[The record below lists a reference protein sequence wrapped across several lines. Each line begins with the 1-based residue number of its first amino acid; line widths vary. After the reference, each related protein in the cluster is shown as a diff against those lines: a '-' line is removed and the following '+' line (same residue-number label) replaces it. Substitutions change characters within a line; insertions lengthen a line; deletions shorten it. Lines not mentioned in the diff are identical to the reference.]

1 MPSFLKDITKF
12 YGTGERNAAGQT
24 LPEFLETYDPH
35 RYETPSCTTDAVI
48 FAYSGVFETLDDLK
62 VLLIKR
68 SNHPCIGFWA
78 LPGGFADMRENLS
91 ETARRELMEETGVE
105 GLIMEQI
112 GTFGDYDRDPRS
124 RVITTAY
131 MALVDENDVKVHAG
145 DDAADAVWCRLH
157 LQLEKTEMK
166 NGKVRN
172 LYSLHIQNATRALDT
187 TALVERTES
196 IGVIKETDYK
206 VLDMGMIA
214 ADHAAILVNAL
225 VILGRRLPEI

>member
-1 MPSFLKDITKF
+1 MMPSFLENITKF
-12 YGTGERNAAGQT
+12 YGTGEPNADGQS
-24 LPEFLETYDPH
+24 LPEFLDAYDPH

-48 FAYSGVFETLDDLK
+48 FAHSGAFETLDDLK

-112 GTFGDYDRDPRS
+112 GTFGNYDRDPRA

-131 MALVDENDVKVHAG
+131 MALVNEKDVKVHAG
-145 DDAADAVWCRLH
+145 DDAADAIWCHLH
-157 LQLEKTEMK
+157 LELVETEAQ
-166 NGKVRN
+166 NGKIRN
-172 LYSLHIQNATRALDT
+172 LYSLRIQNVERGLDT
-187 TALVERTES
+187 TALVEHTES
-196 IGVIKETDYK
+196 TGIIKEADYK
-206 VLDMGMIA
+206 VVEMGMLA

-225 VILGRRLPEI
+225 VVLGRRLC